1 MKVKRIERLTITV
14 SDLKA
19 AQRFYHEVFDM
30 PTISESDDNITL
42 RCGHNE
48 LILSLGQT
56 ETSRAKK
63 TTPGSADLRL
73 VVGDNMEDIL
83 NHLKS
88 YFVNILGEPVTK
100 QGIDGQIFS
109 VNITDDDGNLI
120 EVSTYS
126 NR

>member
-1 MKVKRIERLTITV
+1 MKVKRIERLTLTV

-30 PTISESDDNITL
+30 PTINESDSNITL

-48 LILSLGQT
+48 LVLSQNP
-56 ETSRAKK
+56 ENE
-63 TTPGSADLRL
+63 TTPQNPTPGAADLRL
-73 VVGDNMEDIL
+73 VVGDNMEDVL

-88 YFVNILGEPVTK
+88 YFVNILGKPITK
-100 QGIDGQIFS
+100 QGLDGQMLS
-109 VNITDDDGNLI
+109 ITIMDDDGNLI
-120 EVSTYS
+120 EISTYS

>member
-88 YFVNILGEPVTK
+88 YFVNILGEPVIK
-100 QGIDGQIFS
+100 QGIDGQILA